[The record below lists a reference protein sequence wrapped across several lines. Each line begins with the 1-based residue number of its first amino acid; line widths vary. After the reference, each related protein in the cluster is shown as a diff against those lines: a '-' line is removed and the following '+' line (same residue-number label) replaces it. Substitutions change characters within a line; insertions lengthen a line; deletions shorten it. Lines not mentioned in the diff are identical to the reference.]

1 MKADPGYFGPDSM
14 MWKVNKEITV
24 LFGGARALLMH
35 AAHPLI
41 AAGARQTSF
50 YQRDPWKRLI
60 RTLSLQNSVTFGT
73 KEEADESAHRINKL
87 HEVIKGT
94 DEVSGGYYDALDHEQ
109 LLWVHA
115 CLQIS
120 SIYFYEKTV
129 KKLTTEEKDL
139 YHKENTVAAEMVLVD
154 PKQMPT
160 THEGLK
166 QWVIEKSKEK
176 PFDKV
181 LFGLGIR
188 FVGETVAKKLAKRFG
203 SIDSLKKASLEELIQ
218 TEDIGERIAK
228 SLVAYFS
235 DPKNQDLLSQLQI
248 FGLQLELKLT
258 TLALHSQ
265 FSGKR
270 FVVSGV
276 FESFS
281 REDLKKEIEDLG
293 GIIASSISSKTDY
306 LVAGEG
312 IGPSKKAK
320 AEQLGIPLLNELEY
334 MQLKQ

>member
-94 DEVSGGYYDALDHEQ
+94 DEISGGYYDALDYEQ

-139 YHKENTVAAEMVLVD
+139 YHRENTLAAEMVLID
-154 PKQMPT
+154 SKKMPT
-160 THEGLK
+160 TQEGLK
-166 QWVIEKSKEK
+166 QWVIDKSKEK
-176 PFDKV
+176 DY
-181 LFGLGIR
+181 LMM
-188 FVGETVAKKLAKRFG
+188 TDVAKDVFDIIGGGPVPTHIKPIWPFISFTAFNTLPKEFKDIYGIKETKFKSTLVSFNLAM
-203 SIDSLKKASLEELIQ
+203 LKYTRPFLPPFFRLIAPARWAKQ
-218 TEDIGERIAK
+218 RITRKPNLKFKDK
-228 SLVAYFS
+228 SR
-235 DPKNQDLLSQLQI
+235 I
-248 FGLQLELKLT
+248 
-258 TLALHSQ
+258 
-265 FSGKR
+265 
-270 FVVSGV
+270 
-276 FESFS
+276 
-281 REDLKKEIEDLG
+281 
-293 GIIASSISSKTDY
+293 
-306 LVAGEG
+306 
-312 IGPSKKAK
+312 
-320 AEQLGIPLLNELEY
+320 
-334 MQLKQ
+334 

>member
-129 KKLTTEEKDL
+129 KKLTMEEKDL

-176 PFDKV
+176 DY
-181 LFGLGIR
+181 LMM
-188 FVGETVAKKLAKRFG
+188 TDVAKDVYEIIGGGPVPTHIKPIWPFIAFTAFNTLPKEFKQIYGIKETKFKSVLVSFNLAM
-203 SIDSLKKASLEELIQ
+203 LKY
-218 TEDIGERIAK
+218 TR
-228 SLVAYFS
+228 
-235 DPKNQDLLSQLQI
+235 
-248 FGLQLELKLT
+248 
-258 TLALHSQ
+258 
-265 FSGKR
+265 
-270 FVVSGV
+270 
-276 FESFS
+276 
-281 REDLKKEIEDLG
+281 
-293 GIIASSISSKTDY
+293 
-306 LVAGEG
+306 
-312 IGPSKKAK
+312 
-320 AEQLGIPLLNELEY
+320 PLLPPFFRLIAPARWAKQRITRKPN
-334 MQLKQ
+334 LKFKDKSRI